1 MTSPRSLMTTDVPD
15 PPPALLLSMMKT
27 GVSGLVCLCLSSSCR
42 DVGLLLGKLGVVGLA
57 EVVVAVVVDG
67 TRGGGVWFS

>member
-1 MTSPRSLMTTDVPD
+1 MVVVVAVVGVGSLDLMPGRPSDC
-15 PPPALLLSMMKT
+15 
-27 GVSGLVCLCLSSSCR
+27 CLCLSSSCR

>member
-1 MTSPRSLMTTDVPD
+1 MVVVVVAIVGVGSLDLVPTLPSD
-15 PPPALLLSMMKT
+15 C
-27 GVSGLVCLCLSSSCR
+27 CLCLSSSCR

-57 EVVVAVVVDG
+57 DVVVAVVVDG